1 MPSVARL
8 RATPTQP
15 SRDRGTEFQH
25 PAPHRFVGDVE
36 TSLGQQFLD
45 VAVAQGKAQIEP
57 DRVLDDLGGE
67 AMAPVA
73 EQGHANILPD
83 PPITPGPV
91 SVTMPGLGL
100 LVSRAIRLSAPD
112 IEASVMGG
120 EPGRG
125 VTSMLLPPPVWGFS
139 VDAACA
145 NKRLEAEIAQRKAA
159 ADQLHQA
166 QKMEALGQLTGGIAH
181 DFNNLLTAI
190 IGNLE
195 LARRRQGGDPQ
206 MANLLQAALSAAE
219 RGATLVR
226 DLLSFARRQPLEP
239 KQVNVAGLIDDALK
253 ILNQTIRPEIRLLT
267 RAEPGLWPAWVDP
280 NQLELAILNLALN
293 ARDAMPGGG
302 RLQIC
307 CENRHVEAQNAP

>member
-1 MPSVARL
+1 MTA
-8 RATPTQP
+8 
-15 SRDRGTEFQH
+15 
-25 PAPHRFVGDVE
+25 
-36 TSLGQQFLD
+36 
-45 VAVAQGKAQIEP
+45 
-57 DRVLDDLGGE
+57 
-67 AMAPVA
+67 
-73 EQGHANILPD
+73 AN
-83 PPITPGPV
+83 
-91 SVTMPGLGL
+91 S
-100 LVSRAIRLSAPD
+100 
-112 IEASVMGG
+112 
-120 EPGRG
+120 
-125 VTSMLLPPPVWGFS
+125 
-139 VDAACA
+139 
-145 NKRLEAEIAQRKAA
+145 RLEAEIAQRKAA
-159 ADQLHQA
+159 EDQLHQA

-206 MANLLQAALSAAE
+206 MANLLQAAVSAAE

-226 DLLSFARRQPLEP
+226 DLLAFARRQPLEP

-307 CENRHVEAQNAP
+307 CENRHVEAQNAPSDFGAGDFVVVTISDTGTGMSEATLARAFEPFFTTKEPGHGSGLGLSMVHGFAQQSGGAVQIFSSVGEGTHVKLWLPCAEPRSTEHVASEPSGSALAPS

>member
-1 MPSVARL
+1 
-8 RATPTQP
+8 
-15 SRDRGTEFQH
+15 
-25 PAPHRFVGDVE
+25 
-36 TSLGQQFLD
+36 
-45 VAVAQGKAQIEP
+45 
-57 DRVLDDLGGE
+57 
-67 AMAPVA
+67 
-73 EQGHANILPD
+73 
-83 PPITPGPV
+83 
-91 SVTMPGLGL
+91 L

-139 VDAACA
+139 VDSSCA
-145 NKRLEAEIAQRKAA
+145 NSRLEAEIAQRKAA

-206 MANLLQAALSAAE
+206 MANLLQAAVSAAE

-226 DLLSFARRQPLEP
+226 DLLAFARRQPLEP

-253 ILNQTIRPEIRLLT
+253 ILKQTIRPEIRLLT

-293 ARDAMPGGG
+293 ARDAMPGAG

-307 CENRHVEAQNAP
+307 CENRHVEAQNAPPDLAAGDFVVVTISDTGTGMSEATLTRAFEPFFTPKEPGHGSGLGLSMVHGFAQQSGGAVQILSSVGEART